1 MYDELINIIDT
12 CGLAKKQILICWT
25 RFLKMNKIK
34 GEIPD
39 ITDLATTNALNSI
52 KSEIPML
59 VI

>member
-1 MYDELINIIDT
+1 
-12 CGLAKKQILICWT
+12 
-25 RFLKMNKIK
+25 MNKIK